1 MGNMYNMGNKNK
13 NTTKQLAN
21 AENAVKLS
29 NKAME
34 VENRP
39 WFVDIVLIN
48 EPKLSKMAMEAQN
61 NDKDIQSPKNTFPPI
76 SNNLCCLETP
86 SCLLDGESM
95 VEHHVFI
102 QFWVNFH

>member
-13 NTTKQLAN
+13 KNTTNQLAN

-34 VENRP
+34 VENRL

-86 SCLLDGESM
+86 SCIHSVLGK
-95 VEHHVFI
+95 F
-102 QFWVNFH
+102 